1 MAYYDKQKMI
11 DIARAEVGYCEKE
24 TYDQLDEPT
33 ENAGDENYTKY
44 QRDLAKVSFFNSS
57 KKGVAWCA
65 VFAAWPFYQAYGKS
79 AALKLLCQPSSNN
92 AGAGCSSA
100 MNYFKDKGQ
109 FYDKPEVGDLIFFE
123 SSEAEGESSHVG
135 IVYKT
140 SLLNVHTVEGNT
152 SDGKSVV
159 ENGGE
164 VCEKKYVKSNARI
177 LGYGRPNWGDPSEA
191 EPEDDGAD
199 TPADGEVEELPPV
212 DAGVEIEYLCNATI
226 QAPSG
231 RVNFRQRPDKTGKL
245 VKGMNKVKNGETVK
259 VKTTDGVWAAVEY
272 GKYYGYIMCEF
283 LIMDKEVKV
292 EHDPDYVYYV
302 TVQGDTL
309 WGIAKKFLD
318 KGQRFKE
325 IKELNGL
332 KSNICKPGMRLKIP
346 NEGDG

>member
-11 DIARAEVGYCEKE
+11 DIALAEVGYCEKE

-33 ENAGDENYTKY
+33 SNAGDENFTKY

-65 VFAAWPFYQAYGKS
+65 VFAAWPFYQAFGKA

-100 MNYFKDKGQ
+100 MNYFKAKGQ

-123 SSEAEGESSHVG
+123 SSTEAGESSHVG

-140 SLLNVHTVEGNT
+140 SLLNVYTVEGNT
-152 SDGKSVV
+152 SDGKSIV

-164 VCEKKYVKSNARI
+164 VCEKKYAKSNKRI
-177 LGYGRPNWGDPSEA
+177 LGYGRPDWGDPSEA
-191 EPEDDGAD
+191 EPEDDSAD
-199 TPADGEVEELPPV
+199 TPVDGGVEELPPV
-212 DAGVEIEYLCNATI
+212 DEGVEIEYLCNATVE
-226 QAPSG
+226 APSG
-231 RVNFRQRPDKTGKL
+231 GVNFRQKPDKTGKL
-245 VKGMNKVKNGETVK
+245 VKGMNKIKNGEVVGVK
-259 VKTTDGVWAAVEY
+259 SSDGVWAAVEY
-272 GKYYGYIMCEF
+272 GKYRGYIMCEF
-283 LIMDKEVKV
+283 LIMDKEIVI
-292 EHDPDYVYYV
+292 EHDPSFVYYT

-309 WGIAKKFLD
+309 WSIAKKFLD
-318 KGQRFKE
+318 KGQRYKE